1 MYIILNKIHND
12 ISLVPNLVH
21 LHSYAHCTN
30 VKTQHHQKKLIK
42 KKKKKNHQKK
52 NFHKERRIVSDD
64 EYTSLVLRAWYFGE
78 IAANITTPLSSAN
91 PSPKPLTTID
101 SGHRL
106 DKFLLVC
113 KNVSFSRSPVS
124 AVATARP

>member
-1 MYIILNKIHND
+1 M
-12 ISLVPNLVH
+12 
-21 LHSYAHCTN
+21 
-30 VKTQHHQKKLIK
+30 KTQHNQKKLIK
-42 KKKKKNHQKK
+42 KKEKEKRHHQKK
-52 NFHKERRIVSDD
+52 IFHKEESRIVSDD
-64 EYTSLVLRAWYFGE
+64 EYTSLVLRAWYLGE
-78 IAANITTPLSSAN
+78 IAANITMPLSSAN

-106 DKFLLVC
+106 GKFFLVC